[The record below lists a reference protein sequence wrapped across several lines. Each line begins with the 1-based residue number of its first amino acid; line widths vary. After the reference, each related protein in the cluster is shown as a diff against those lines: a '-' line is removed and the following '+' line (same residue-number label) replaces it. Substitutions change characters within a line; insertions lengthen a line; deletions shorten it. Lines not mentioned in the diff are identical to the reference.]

1 MLCVFAIQWAEY
13 QLNGQIVLLENV
25 MFGMCMYTYLGVL
38 GQLWFW
44 GRTLRHVNQS
54 SCIALNGGM
63 LSIKETL
70 LGTLHECNNGWV
82 TCESNDWGGKTNKK
96 QMGKVLF
103 NDTSLR
109 NCHGLTLLL
118 ASTIFLNSSK

>member
-1 MLCVFAIQWAEY
+1 
-13 QLNGQIVLLENV
+13 
-25 MFGMCMYTYLGVL
+25 MYTYLGVL

-82 TCESNDWGGKTNKK
+82 TCESNDLGGKTNKK
-96 QMGKVLF
+96 TDGQSAF
-103 NDTSLR
+103 Q
-109 NCHGLTLLL
+109 
-118 ASTIFLNSSK
+118 